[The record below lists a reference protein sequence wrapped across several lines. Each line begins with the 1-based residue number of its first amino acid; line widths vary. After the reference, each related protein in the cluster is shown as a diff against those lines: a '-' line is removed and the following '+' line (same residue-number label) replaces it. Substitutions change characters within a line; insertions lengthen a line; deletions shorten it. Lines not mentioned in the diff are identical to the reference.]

1 MKKIIVSRK
10 NEYMSGGQTFS
21 FYVNQKKYL
30 IDTNSSITIDTN
42 DEIVE
47 VYAQLQWMKTRVI
60 TLNQTEN
67 EFNIRIKPFLDN
79 NSLKMGVLLFIISVI
94 FMISD
99 YDILDLIARVFLIS
113 MMAIYVYTFTIGYRS
128 YLKLEINNVS

>member
-10 NEYMSGGQTFS
+10 NEYMSGGQAFS

-79 NSLKMGVLLFIISVI
+79 NSIKMGVLLFIISVI

>member
-21 FYVNQKKYL
+21 FYINKKKYL
-30 IDTNSSITIDTN
+30 IDTNSSITINTDE
-42 DEIVE
+42 EIVE
-47 VYAQLQWMKTRVI
+47 VYAQLLWMKTRVI

-79 NSLKMGVLLFIISVI
+79 NSIKVGVLLFVISVA

-99 YDILDLIARVFLIS
+99 YDTLDLIARILLIT
-113 MMAIYVYTFTIGYRS
+113 MMAIYVYTFTLGFRS
-128 YLKLEINNVS
+128 YLKLEINNVP

>member
-1 MKKIIVSRK
+1 
-10 NEYMSGGQTFS
+10 MSGGQTFS

-79 NSLKMGVLLFIISVI
+79 NSIKMGVLLFIISVI

>member
-1 MKKIIVSRK
+1 
-10 NEYMSGGQTFS
+10 MSGGQTFS

-42 DEIVE
+42 DEVVE

-79 NSLKMGVLLFIISVI
+79 NSIKMGVLLFIISVI

>member
-79 NSLKMGVLLFIISVI
+79 NSIKMGVWIC
-94 FMISD
+94 
-99 YDILDLIARVFLIS
+99 
-113 MMAIYVYTFTIGYRS
+113 
-128 YLKLEINNVS
+128 K